1 MRWRWYHKAAHL
13 ADMTD
18 CGRCL
23 SFHSDTIFAEALSVG
38 TGRPFDIYLTS
49 KCLLSCSLLY
59 LPLCSC
65 AQNVTSCYTMT
76 DTAPILSLLIFIL
89 VDGFFFFFLAVVVVT
104 WANQLYIKAQSHFQC
119 FTPSPCFL
127 NAPIL
132 IKTETKGIAVKIP
145 PLWNGKALE
154 EIPRWLVRK

>member
-1 MRWRWYHKAAHL
+1 MRRRWYHKAAHL

-59 LPLCSC
+59 LLLCPC

-89 VDGFFFFFLAVVVVT
+89 VDGFFFFFFALVVVT
-104 WANQLYIKAQSHFQC
+104 WTNQLYIKAQSHFQ
-119 FTPSPCFL
+119 FVPLPLVFRVLPFPSEQSRKRSRL
-127 NAPIL
+127 KSPIM
-132 IKTETKGIAVKIP
+132 KWES
-145 PLWNGKALE
+145 
-154 EIPRWLVRK
+154 PRRDAEMAGT